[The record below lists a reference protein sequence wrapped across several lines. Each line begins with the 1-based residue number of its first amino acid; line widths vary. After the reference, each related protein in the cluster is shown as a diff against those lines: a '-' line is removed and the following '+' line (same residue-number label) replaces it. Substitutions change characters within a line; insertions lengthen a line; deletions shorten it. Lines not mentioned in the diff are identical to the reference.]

1 MGVRKDGLPT
11 VDHTE
16 DVLPVWSSLPELGV
30 VVGHAGGALTVSHDT
45 PRYLFLM
52 RHAQHNEGH
61 LTKEGSAHIRSL
73 AMRFSEWVQAEWRNQ
88 PGRTVRLWF
97 TSTSTEVQ
105 ETADVLARDVLAHVR
120 LDEGQVKRNPFA
132 CPPPGERD
140 TGRSG
145 RGRQPWMPALVPP
158 LPPGDNT
165 SEQKRR
171 DLRQDLSAYSP
182 DKQAF
187 QDLCAWLDASDTEE
201 QVRDQQAQEQP
212 ARRTETDAPLLVGND
227 PLIGWVASKLT
238 RRGTPVARGELLCLV
253 SERQAGSRWRLLWTL
268 SQDGETEA
276 EAIRTK
282 IKSKMNTAGA
292 LGAVIVGLNTFLL
305 QNSLHKEPT
314 AWQWVAFAALAV
326 SAGLY
331 FASLFLYDTMQM
343 PHRFW
348 SSRFPSRSRDEGR
361 LHAIW
366 ARLRHGRPSV
376 ARPPTSTARVLQ
388 ASMVQVWTWIFT
400 PATFS
405 AGLGVAC
412 LALGAST
419 DSHPVG
425 LRLWQVL
432 SAIIAL
438 AAVAGTWVAW
448 QRPNLGAS
456 D

>member
-1 MGVRKDGLPT
+1 
-11 VDHTE
+11 
-16 DVLPVWSSLPELGV
+16 
-30 VVGHAGGALTVSHDT
+30 LTVSHDT
-45 PRYLFLM
+45 PQYLFLM

-61 LTKEGSAHIRSL
+61 LTEEGSAHIRSL

-105 ETADVLARDVLAHVR
+105 ETADVLTRDVLAHVR
-120 LDEGQVKRNPFA
+120 PSEGQVKRNPFA
-132 CPPPGERD
+132 CLPPGEHN

-145 RGRQPWMPALVPP
+145 NGRQPWMPALVPP

-171 DLRQDLSAYSP
+171 DLGQDLSAYSP

-187 QDLCAWLDASDTEE
+187 QDLCAWLEASGFG
-201 QVRDQQAQEQP
+201 DQQ
-212 ARRTETDAPLLVGND
+212 ARRTEMDVPLLVGND
-227 PLIGWVASKLT
+227 PLIGWLASKLT
-238 RRGTPVARGELLCLV
+238 RRDTPVARGELVCLI
-253 SERQAGSRWRLLWTL
+253 SERRAGTRWRLLWTL
-268 SQDGETEA
+268 SEDGETAA

-292 LGAVIVGLNTFLL
+292 LGAVVVALTTFLL
-305 QNSLHKEPT
+305 QNSLQKEPT
-314 AWQWVAFAALAV
+314 VWQWLAFAALAV

-331 FASLFLYDTMQM
+331 FATLFLYDTLQM
-343 PHRFW
+343 PPRFW
-348 SSRFPSRSRDEGR
+348 SSRFPSRPPNEGG

-388 ASMVQVWTWIFT
+388 ASMVQIWVWIFT
-400 PATFS
+400 PATVL
-405 AGLGVAC
+405 AGVGVAC
-412 LALGAST
+412 LAFGAST
-419 DSHPVG
+419 DSDAVS

-432 SAIIAL
+432 STIVVL